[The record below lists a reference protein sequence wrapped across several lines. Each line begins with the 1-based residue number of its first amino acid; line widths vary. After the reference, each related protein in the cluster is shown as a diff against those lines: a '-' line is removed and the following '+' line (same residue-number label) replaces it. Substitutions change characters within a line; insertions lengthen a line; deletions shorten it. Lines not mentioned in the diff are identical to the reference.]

1 MKRYFLYLLLLVCFG
16 FSCSKSNVR
25 QSIINTEQLV
35 NKKWKFSASS
45 AKLPNGVITDNYFN
59 LPVYQ
64 QDDFYLFMPDFT
76 FTYNDNGD
84 RIPGSIGFIN
94 YEGSWSLSN
103 GDPYINLTVTVQ
115 GNPLSTF
122 PPQKILELSTTTMRW
137 EWTDNSTG
145 IIYWNTYTVIP

>member
-1 MKRYFLYLLLLVCFG
+1 
-16 FSCSKSNVR
+16 
-25 QSIINTEQLV
+25 
-35 NKKWKFSASS
+35 
-45 AKLPNGVITDNYFN
+45 
-59 LPVYQ
+59 
-64 QDDFYLFMPDFT
+64 MPDFT

-94 YEGSWSLSN
+94 YEGTWSLSN
-103 GDPYINLTVTVQ
+103 GDAYINLTVTVQ